1 MNELLRLLKR
11 DWPYFLI
18 ITAFFMVSVFLGAR
32 LPEIAPE
39 VARNLEKQTLDHFSE
54 IAKLMR
60 DADLPSRIMIIWM
73 NNIVASLTAIISG
86 ALLVPLLPLIFLMG
100 NGLIIGL
107 VQRMTAAQGLSIVRF
122 YLALLP
128 HGILELPAF
137 FIAVY
142 LGARFSLIP
151 YRLIWHYAKTK
162 EYRSFLKEFLLDF
175 RYYALLF
182 VVMLLVAAVI
192 EMTVSPILVSR

>member
-18 ITAFFMVSVFLGAR
+18 IAAIFGVSVLLGTR

-39 VARNLEKQTLDHFSE
+39 VARNLEKQTMAHFAE

-60 DADLPSRIMIIWM
+60 GAQLPSQIMIIWM
-73 NNIVASLTAIISG
+73 NNIIASLTAIIAG
-86 ALLVPLLPLIFLMG
+86 ALLIPLLPLLLLMG
-100 NGLIIGL
+100 NGLVIGL
-107 VQRMTAAQGLSIVRF
+107 VQRLTETQGLSVARF

-151 YRLIWHYAKTK
+151 YRLIWHYVKSK
-162 EYRSFLKEFLLDF
+162 QYRPFLKEYLHDL
-175 RYYALLF
+175 RYYAVLF
-182 VVMLLVAAVI
+182 VLMLLVAATI
-192 EMTVSPILVSR
+192 EMTISPMLVSR